1 MEDIDFMR
9 PCFILLLL
17 VFCSGFI
24 ALPPG
29 TAWTADLTALK
40 VQPDV
45 LDIGTFYSAG
55 QVTISGEVP
64 SGQDVIVEIKGPAAN
79 GKFDLKGRV
88 GPFWMTRGNAELDG
102 APAMYVLLL
111 PGGTDWRSKAA
122 SLGLGL
128 DEVKRE
134 ITIKSDQ
141 LPPDELFDMFVKLKK
156 SEGLYA
162 EEDNAIIYTPAENG
176 LREFKAVYSFPRST
190 AKGDYQ
196 IKATAVADGALGREQ
211 SRGFQVEEVGFT
223 RLVDDLATNRR
234 LTYGILAVLIALV
247 AGGVMGILFKSRGS
261 H

>member
-1 MEDIDFMR
+1 MR
-9 PCFILLLL
+9 PGFLLLL
-17 VFCSGFI
+17 LAFCSGFI
-24 ALPPG
+24 ALPSE
-29 TAWTADLTALK
+29 TAWTAEPGELK
-40 VQPDV
+40 VQPDA

-64 SGQDVIVEIKGPAAN
+64 SGQDVIVEIKGPTAE

-128 DEVKRE
+128 DELKRE
-134 ITIKSDQ
+134 ISIKSDL
-141 LPPDELFDMFVKLKK
+141 LPPDDLFDMFVKLKK

-162 EEDNAIIYTPAENG
+162 EVNNAVTYAPGGNG
-176 LREFKAVYSFPRST
+176 TREFKAVYSFPRST
-190 AKGDYQ
+190 AKGNYQ
-196 IKATAVADGALGREQ
+196 IKATAVADGARAREQ
-211 SRGFQVEEVGFT
+211 SRSFQVEEVGFT

>member
-1 MEDIDFMR
+1 MR
-9 PCFILLLL
+9 RGFLLMLL

-24 ALPPG
+24 ALPSE
-29 TAWTADLTALK
+29 TAWTAEPSELK

-64 SGQDVIVEIKGPAAN
+64 SGQDVIVEIKGPAAD

-88 GPFWMTRGNAELDG
+88 GPFWMTRGSAELDG

-128 DEVKRE
+128 DELKRE
-134 ITIKSDQ
+134 ISIKSDQ
-141 LPPDELFDMFVKLKK
+141 LPPDDLFKMFVDLKK

-162 EEDNAIIYTPAENG
+162 EEDSAITYAPAENG
-176 LREFKAVYSFPRST
+176 FREFKAVYSFPRST
-190 AKGDYQ
+190 AKGNYQ
-196 IKATAVADGALGREQ
+196 IKATAVANGARGREQ
-211 SRGFQVEEVGFT
+211 SSGFQVDEVGFT

-234 LTYGILAVLIALV
+234 LTYGIFAVLIALV
-247 AGGVMGILFKSRGS
+247 TGAVMGVLFKSRGS